1 MTTQMPAKQVV
12 VVAAYN
18 EATNLEHLV
27 PALLRLPGAPTVV
40 IVDDNSPDGTPA
52 LLERLAA
59 AEPRLVPLVQ
69 PGKLGYGTAVLA
81 GFRRALELGADA
93 VATLDADFSHDPA
106 DVPRLFAA
114 LADADVAVG
123 SRYVGGIR
131 IINWHISRLFLSLFA
146 NRYVKTILGLRLEDA
161 TSGFRAYRRGA
172 LEALETETIR
182 SQGYSFLV
190 EVLYR
195 LHRRGLR
202 LTEVPIIYSERREG
216 QSKMSRKVILEAMV
230 RPWLLRLGGLRGG
243 HRAAPPR

>member
-1 MTTQMPAKQVV
+1 METPAKQVV

-18 EATNLEHLV
+18 EAANLERLV
-27 PALLRLPGAPTVV
+27 PALLGLPGAPMVV

-59 AEPRLVPLVQ
+59 AEPRLVPLVR
-69 PGKLGYGTAVLA
+69 PGKQGYGTAVLA
-81 GFRRALELGADA
+81 GFHRALELGADA

-114 LADADVAVG
+114 LAEADVAVG

-161 TSGFRAYRRGA
+161 TSGFRAYRRAA
-172 LEALETETIR
+172 LEVLEGETIR

-202 LTEVPIIYSERREG
+202 LVEVPIIYSERREG

-230 RPWLLRLGGLRGG
+230 RPWLLRFGGLRGG
-243 HRAAPPR
+243 RRAAPPR